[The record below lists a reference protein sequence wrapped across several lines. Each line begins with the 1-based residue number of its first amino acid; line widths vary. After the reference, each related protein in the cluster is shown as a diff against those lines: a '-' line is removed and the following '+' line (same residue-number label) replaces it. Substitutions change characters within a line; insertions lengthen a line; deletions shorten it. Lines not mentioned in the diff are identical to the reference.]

1 MTQESVFGKYLDVDR
16 QRQKMRELQ
25 PGRMLDSVYMQFK
38 DDYQKWKAKQPE
50 VIPPDSQ
57 GWTDEN
63 LEFLEKH
70 YSGELS
76 AFEIYDALEIMQRMG
91 MLNEKAK
98 NCAIGSYEVR
108 INMKGGAY
116 ATNVDP
122 NSKAAWLHG
131 FDEAPMINFHSVSDI
146 FSWTKEFR
154 EEDYPD
160 FITGAEALVRGW
172 V

>member
-16 QRQKMRELQ
+16 QLQKMRELQ

-91 MLNEKAK
+91 ILNENAK
-98 NCAIGSYEVR
+98 NCAI
-108 INMKGGAY
+108 
-116 ATNVDP
+116 
-122 NSKAAWLHG
+122 
-131 FDEAPMINFHSVSDI
+131 
-146 FSWTKEFR
+146 
-154 EEDYPD
+154 
-160 FITGAEALVRGW
+160 
-172 V
+172 

>member
-70 YSGELS
+70 YSGNAQRKGKKLRNRKLRSSDKYERGSLCDKCRPK
-76 AFEIYDALEIMQRMG
+76 FE
-91 MLNEKAK
+91 
-98 NCAIGSYEVR
+98 GSV
-108 INMKGGAY
+108 
-116 ATNVDP
+116 AT
-122 NSKAAWLHG
+122 W
-131 FDEAPMINFHSVSDI
+131 I
-146 FSWTKEFR
+146 
-154 EEDYPD
+154 
-160 FITGAEALVRGW
+160 
-172 V
+172 